1 MNNSLGKNIFY
12 LILVG
17 LVCLATSCV
26 SRKRLYYF
34 NDQVPGV
41 QILQD
46 VKTYNAQLVKP
57 NNRLI
62 IIVTSP
68 DPSLVSFL
76 NPHANF
82 GNNNNTAAG
91 TRGYLVNLDGMIDF
105 PLLGKVRVEG
115 LTTEEVAALLKD
127 KLSLYYKELF
137 ITVSFNGE
145 INYITG
151 KGGGSVMLENQRLT
165 IFEVI
170 SKMPNLDPYD
180 YKNDVW
186 IIRED
191 SGKRFFAKVNLN
203 SKKIF
208 ESEYY
213 YLKSNDF
220 LYIKPSRYSANLF
233 NTSSPIRGFITIMGS
248 LLALFLTFKNVK
260 L

>member
-1 MNNSLGKNIFY
+1 MNHSLGKNLFY
-12 LILVG
+12 LISIG
-17 LVCLATSCV
+17 IVCLTTSCV

-41 QILQD
+41 QILND
-46 VKTYNAQLVKP
+46 FKTHNAQLVKP

-68 DPSLVSFL
+68 DLSLVSYL
-76 NPHANF
+76 NPQVNL
-82 GNNNNTAAG
+82 GNNNAG
-91 TRGYLVNLDGMIDF
+91 NGSKGYLVNLDGMIDF
-105 PLLGKVRVEG
+105 PMLGKVRVEG
-115 LTTEEVAALLKD
+115 LTTEEVAALLKE

-145 INYITG
+145 INYLTG

-191 SGKRFFAKVNLN
+191 SGKRYFAKVNLN

-233 NTSSPIRGFITIMGS
+233 NTSSPIRGFITILGS
-248 LLALFLTFKNVK
+248 LLALFLTLKNVK